1 MEGEDF
7 RISFVYFSFIL
18 VCILYMREFRY
29 IDSRGVARP
38 RFPRGLWLL
47 LFNWRNPTIHEWFK
61 FNSFVISKLQYLDLW
76 GSKISDQGSCWISS
90 RWKANCWQ
98 DQV

>member
-1 MEGEDF
+1 
-7 RISFVYFSFIL
+7 
-18 VCILYMREFRY
+18 MREFRY